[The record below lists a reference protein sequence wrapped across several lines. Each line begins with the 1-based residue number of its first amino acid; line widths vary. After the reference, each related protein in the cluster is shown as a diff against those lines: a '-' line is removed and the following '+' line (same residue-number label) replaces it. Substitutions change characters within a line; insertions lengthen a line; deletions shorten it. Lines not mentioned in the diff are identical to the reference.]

1 LPLFLVPAR
10 AVGSKLAGLSRERAG
25 HNAAMGDQ
33 MTERFSAPGATL
45 IKLFGRP
52 AAESAEFARRA
63 DRVRATGVDISVR
76 QAVFT
81 TLLTLVSALAL
92 AAVYGVGGLQAIAGT
107 LDAGDVVTLAL

>member
-1 LPLFLVPAR
+1 
-10 AVGSKLAGLSRERAG
+10 
-25 HNAAMGDQ
+25 
-33 MTERFSAPGATL
+33 
-45 IKLFGRP
+45 GRP

-107 LDAGDVVTLAL
+107 LDAGDVVTLALLLTRLYAP